1 METRIWLVDVGLV
14 GTFFPSRKVGTIMKH
29 DKTSKIIRQ
38 TFVLVEIAHL
48 KIKSQT
54 AVTLGPNL
62 DTLVRRTATPN
73 LRTPPTLEE

>member
-1 METRIWLVDVGLV
+1 
-14 GTFFPSRKVGTIMKH
+14 MKH

-54 AVTLGPNL
+54 AVTYIIRGKNMKKLISLGPNL

-73 LRTPPTLEE
+73 LQTPPTLEE